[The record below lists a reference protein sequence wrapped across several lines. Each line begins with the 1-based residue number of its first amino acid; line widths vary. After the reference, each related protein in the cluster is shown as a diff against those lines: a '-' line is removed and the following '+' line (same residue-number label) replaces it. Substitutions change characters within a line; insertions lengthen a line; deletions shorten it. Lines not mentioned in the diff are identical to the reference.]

1 MRGKSVKS
9 SSSRK
14 PKYVLP
20 MARNDFCMYSGML
33 SCVRNKVNTSF
44 KINRCAGALLMA
56 TTLAS
61 QGGDQIQVY
70 TVPKEHP
77 ANQPAQAQMAA
88 GASDIPVNSA
98 PIRWTLPEG
107 WKQKPADGIRLGSFA
122 INGENGGKAEV
133 SITSFPGSVGTEL
146 GNVNRWR
153 GELSLAPVGAADLV
167 SEPVTVDSFQGKLFD
182 IAGASARTVVAIIPR
197 NGSSWFIKLRGDAA
211 TVAEAKPVFLEFL
224 KSVHFGGDA
233 VEAAP
238 VGGAS
243 VGTDPHA
250 GLGLQGIP
258 AAHGGPVAPDA
269 SSDAPKWNVPAQWA
283 ETAPSSGMIFKS
295 FSVSGDAGAK
305 ADVTVS
311 FFPGDV
317 GGVLANVNRWR
328 GQMGQA
334 PIEPSQLDGVTESF
348 ATLEGKA
355 TLTDIM
361 GTDAKTGQPARLL
374 AAIVPHG
381 DKTWFYKVMGNG
393 KVVEAQKNSFVEFVR
408 TVQY

>member
-1 MRGKSVKS
+1 MGCRGKKAAHDQ
-9 SSSRK
+9 
-14 PKYVLP
+14 PKYVLL
-20 MARNDFCMYSGML
+20 MAKNDFCLYLRML
-33 SCVRNKVNTSF
+33 SCVQNRVNTSF
-44 KINRCAGALLMA
+44 NLSGFAGALLLT
-56 TTLAS
+56 TTLNS
-61 QGGDQIQVY
+61 QAGDQIQVY
-70 TVPKEHP
+70 TVPKEQP
-77 ANQPAQAQMAA
+77 ANQTAQAQMAA
-88 GASDIPVNSA
+88 GAPDIPVNSA

-133 SITSFPGSVGTEL
+133 AITSFPGSVGTEL

-153 GELSLAPVGAADLV
+153 GELSLPPVGPDDLV

-182 IAGASARTVVAIIPR
+182 MVGASERTVVAIIPR
-197 NGSSWFIKLRGDAA
+197 KGSSWFIKLRGDTA
-211 TVAEAKPVFLEFL
+211 TVAETKPVFLEFL
-224 KSVHFGGDA
+224 KSVRFGAEA

-238 VGGAS
+238 LGGAS
-243 VGTDPHA
+243 VGADPHA
-250 GLGLQGIP
+250 GLGLQGTP
-258 AAHGGPVAPDA
+258 TAHGGPAVPDA

-283 ETAPSSGMIFKS
+283 ETTPSSGMIFKS
-295 FSVSGDAGAK
+295 FSISGDAGAK
-305 ADVTVS
+305 ADVTIS

-334 PIEPSQLDGVTESF
+334 PIESSQLDGVTESF
-348 ATLEGKA
+348 ATLDGKA

-374 AAIVPHG
+374 AAIVPHS
-381 DKTWFYKVMGNG
+381 DKTWFYKLMGNG